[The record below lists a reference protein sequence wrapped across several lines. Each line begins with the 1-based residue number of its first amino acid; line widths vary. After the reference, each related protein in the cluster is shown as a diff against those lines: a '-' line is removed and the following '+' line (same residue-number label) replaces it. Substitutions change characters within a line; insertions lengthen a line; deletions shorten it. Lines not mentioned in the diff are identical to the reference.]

1 MFYTSRID
9 IYKETFNKNEIG
21 QSIKSYEFLKNIKC
35 DIQPSTV
42 NIIRKTFGEDIESLF
57 TVFSNED
64 MSVGT
69 VVRFNNNTYR
79 INKKIDWI
87 DYKVYSIIGCDINV
101 G

>member
-87 DYKVYSIIGCDINV
+87 DYKVYSIIGCDVNV

>member
-42 NIIRKTFGEDIESLF
+42 NIIKKTFGEDIESLF

-87 DYKVYSIIGCDINV
+87 DYKVYSIIGCDVNV

>member
-42 NIIRKTFGEDIESLF
+42 NIIKKTFGEDIESLF

-79 INKKIDWI
+79 VNKKIDWI
-87 DYKVYSIIGCDINV
+87 DYKVYSVIGCDVNV